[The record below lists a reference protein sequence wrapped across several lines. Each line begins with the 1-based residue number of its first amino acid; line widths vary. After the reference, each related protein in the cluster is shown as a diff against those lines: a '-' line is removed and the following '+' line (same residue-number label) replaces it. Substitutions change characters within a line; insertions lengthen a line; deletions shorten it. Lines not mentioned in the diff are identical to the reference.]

1 MFMLVFL
8 RLKLFKRDDYC
19 KQVERGAAFYLSGI
33 REKYFGE
40 VFLNASRCLGDLQS
54 DGIKTTL
61 FEEMRS
67 DYDLLE
73 TYESVHGLG
82 SKWSFENKFPNK
94 FRTMRA
100 TFEEGLSHIA
110 RYVESFESRSN
121 EIWLVFRHE
130 GVSLSKLIYTVEEVE
145 NVPDREKVEEVKRF
159 EVLQPS
165 KWWHWLKTTKAG
177 KEEMRNLI
185 WQLVCLLTNLTSI
198 IMCSDFLLTQPLVS
212 LMFIWNLAMV
222 GLGVV
227 CCCLTLVFTQEVT
240 QLFKSKACKCFTR
253 IANPFAW

>member
-8 RLKLFKRDDYC
+8 RLKFFKRDDYC
-19 KQVERGAAFYLSGI
+19 KQVERGAAVYLSGL
-33 REKYFGE
+33 REKYFGD

-54 DGIKTTL
+54 DGIKTSL

-73 TYESVHGLG
+73 TNESVYALG
-82 SKWSFENKFPNK
+82 SGWSFENMFPNK

-121 EIWLVFRHE
+121 EIWLVFHHE
-130 GVSLSKLIYTVEEVE
+130 GVSLSKLIYTVEEAE
-145 NVPDREKVEEVKRF
+145 NVSDREKVEEVKRI

-177 KEEMRNLI
+177 KEEMRNLL
-185 WQLVCLLTNLTSI
+185 WQLVCLLYKFDIESYE
-198 IMCSDFLLTQPLVS
+198 F
-212 LMFIWNLAMV
+212 
-222 GLGVV
+222 
-227 CCCLTLVFTQEVT
+227 
-240 QLFKSKACKCFTR
+240 
-253 IANPFAW
+253 